1 MGWEEKGWDGMRR
14 DEKGWAETGWDGKR
28 RDRMG

>member
-28 RDRMG
+28 RDGMG

>member
-1 MGWEEKGWDGMRR
+1 MGGEEKGWDGMRR

-28 RDRMG
+28 RDGMG